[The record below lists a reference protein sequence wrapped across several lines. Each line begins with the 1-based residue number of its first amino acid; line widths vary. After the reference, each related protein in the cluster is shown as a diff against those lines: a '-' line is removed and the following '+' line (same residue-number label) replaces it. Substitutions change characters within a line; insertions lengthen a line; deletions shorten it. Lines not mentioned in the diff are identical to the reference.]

1 MLKKS
6 QRLQKKNHQKTK
18 QTNKKMKKILFAAFV
33 ISAITFASC
42 QETNAQST
50 APRFGTTKNKDNTY
64 RTLTNGYTAIT
75 DAAAA
80 DTSTITPNKH
90 NNIYRI
96 TMTDSLYM
104 ASPVITSSY
113 AGDCITL
120 IVSGA
125 SGTKLKFAGTNF
137 QSAGTATLS
146 TGLYAVIS
154 FIFSGTKWVES
165 ARVVQ

>member
-1 MLKKS
+1 
-6 QRLQKKNHQKTK
+6 
-18 QTNKKMKKILFAAFV
+18 MKKFLLACIAISAFAFAA
-33 ISAITFASC
+33 S
-42 QETNAQST
+42 AQST

-80 DTSTITPNKH
+80 DTATITPNKH

-113 AGDCITL
+113 AGDRITL

-146 TGLYAVIS
+146 SGLYAVVS

>member
-1 MLKKS
+1 
-6 QRLQKKNHQKTK
+6 
-18 QTNKKMKKILFAAFV
+18 MKKLLLACIA
-33 ISAITFASC
+33 ISAFALSA
-42 QETNAQST
+42 TAQST

-64 RTLTNGYTAIT
+64 RVLTNGYIAIT
-75 DAAAA
+75 DVAGA
-80 DTSTITPNKH
+80 DSTRIAPNKH

-96 TMTDSLYM
+96 TITDSLYM
-104 ASPVITSSY
+104 SSPTITSSY
-113 AGDCITL
+113 AGDRITL

-146 TGLYAVIS
+146 SGLNAVIS

>member
-1 MLKKS
+1 
-6 QRLQKKNHQKTK
+6 
-18 QTNKKMKKILFAAFV
+18 MKKFLLACIAISAFAFAA
-33 ISAITFASC
+33 S
-42 QETNAQST
+42 AQST

-80 DTSTITPNKH
+80 DSVTITPNKH

-113 AGDCITL
+113 AGDRITL
-120 IVSGA
+120 VISGA

-146 TGLYAVIS
+146 SGLYAVIS